1 MDLTAAQLTSVRS
14 RPHRTRLW
22 LGVYQPQTIFSAQ
35 INQSGISK
43 GEREITVTALSGNSS
58 GVVRGMTCYI
68 GTTAGSR
75 EVGHIRIIS
84 ATETTITLAE
94 NSFSWADGWFLTV
107 VQYHEP
113 WTIFPR
119 ITLDD
124 DNIAVFFKDY
134 DIVYTNQ
141 NQTMEPVVNMGP
153 HYAGFLDTTPSG
165 TYEQVWYTS
174 SGSFDPTPGGSIS
187 SYDWAFEGGIPTGS
201 TSADP
206 GNVEYTG
213 SGYYLTRLR
222 QVTGDGKTGTA
233 YRHVMI
239 LDRPGAGGSNEPV
252 KAWGIRSF
260 DGDRDSGG
268 YTVSLWIRE
277 AAGFSVITEGS
288 LVVIFSDDFEG
299 NSEVTKIGAN
309 AENRGHILYSG
320 YVLEDTIAWNPVT
333 SRLDFDTSSV
343 TGRMEEL
350 ATFATSL
357 ESKVTALTWTELR
370 LMTVDRAVIHFM
382 RWHSTVLGL
391 HDFSQTGD
399 VKQVKFADFERGT
412 LYESVNNFL
421 INTLIGNMVSDRQ
434 GKMWAEVAASVIPTG
449 SSRQANNHMQDVLD
463 MNSSDWRNEIS
474 ILRRQDSELAYLE
487 MGGIHYSGPTSTG
500 GIAAFLAGAPGV
512 APDYF
517 GTVERIQGLVITS
530 QSQLNTLVGLG
541 YAMKNAVYPEVDVPI
556 AGDYRFLDIAPQHR
570 ILMTVAS
577 LDTHRGIV
585 WDQKPFIPQEI
596 SYGWQPKEQSLLMD
610 VGLQEETG
618 GEPGFGDAATIEI
631 PVDPPYDDWTL
642 PDWDIGEIP
651 PILPPNPQIPPVEP
665 PPGDGNIVYMAHFNS
680 LARTTNFWSE
690 ENPDWEAVGVAL
702 TTGSSRG
709 FRLDPFDPLNSAML
723 LTIVSGDGPRIFH
736 TTNLS
741 AVSPTW
747 TEVWGSA
754 ENVTFLGTNTQRK
767 IYEIAPSFQTSGL
780 WYVIGST
787 KELGGGVSV
796 TKATKTEDSGV
807 SWSAINTGFVPDNAG
822 DGSIIPSPYNDTIW
836 VVAGGTF
843 ALGSHIYRSLNA
855 GGSWSRRN
863 NGVNFTN
870 AGPFF
875 LLEDD
880 TGPGRAVLGDDGKL
894 KITANG
900 LTFSDFRPSDEVGT
914 WGITSSE
921 HQQRKRT
928 LISHPANAW
937 IYAALQEE
945 GGSIYA
951 FFARAGIGGTW
962 IKRHTWIGAV
972 SGMLGY
978 NITNPLQFYIKG
990 STDDF
995 FIMGS
1000 NDGGNNW
1007 VNKEGDFEA
1016 EVMVFTDL
1024 STTIG
1029 FQVVWTAG

>member
-1 MDLTAAQLTSVRS
+1 MDLTSAQLSSVRS

-35 INQSGISK
+35 INQPGISK
-43 GEREITVTALSGNSS
+43 GARSITVTALSGNSG

-75 EVGHIRIIS
+75 EIGHIRIIS
-84 ATETTITLAE
+84 ATDTTIELAE
-94 NSFSWADGWFLTV
+94 NSYSWTDGWFLTV

-124 DNIAVFFKDY
+124 DNVAVFFKDF

-153 HYAGFLDTTPSG
+153 HYAGFLDSTPSG

-187 SYDWAFEGGIPTGS
+187 SYDWAFEGGQPTGS
-201 TSADP
+201 TSAHP
-206 GNVEYTG
+206 GYVEYTG

-233 YRHVMI
+233 YRHVMV
-239 LDRPGAGGSNEPV
+239 LDRPGAGGDNEPV

-260 DGDRDSGG
+260 DGDRESGG
-268 YTVSLWIRE
+268 YSVALWIRE
-277 AAGFSVITEGS
+277 AAGFTAITEGS
-288 LVVIFSDDFEG
+288 LIVIFSDDFEG
-299 NSEVTKIGAN
+299 NSEVAKIGAN

-333 SRLDFDTSSV
+333 SRLDFTTSSI

-391 HDFSQTGD
+391 HDYSQTGD
-399 VKQVKFADFERGT
+399 TKQVKFADFERGT

-421 INTLIGNMVSDRQ
+421 INTLIGSVVSDRQ
-434 GKMWAEVAASVIPTG
+434 GKMWSEVTASVIPTG

-463 MNSSDWRNEIS
+463 MSSSDWRNEIS

-487 MGGIHYSGPTSTG
+487 MGGIYYSGPTSTG
-500 GIAAFLAGAPGV
+500 GIAAYLAGAPGV

-517 GTVERIQGLVITS
+517 GTVERIQGLVIES
-530 QSQLNTLVGLG
+530 QGQLNTLVGLG

-585 WDQKPFIPQEI
+585 WNQKPFIPQEI
-596 SYGWQPKEQSLLMD
+596 TYEWQPKEQSLLMEL
-610 VGLQEETG
+610 GLMEETG
-618 GEPGFGDAATIEI
+618 GEAGFGDAATINI

-642 PDWDIGEIP
+642 PDWDIDSIP
-651 PILPPNPQIPPVEP
+651 PILPPTPQIPPIEP
-665 PPGDGNIVYMAHFNS
+665 PPGGGNIAYFVHHNS
-680 LARTTNFWSE
+680 LARSTNFWDESP
-690 ENPDWEAVGVAL
+690 NWEAVGV
-702 TTGSSRG
+702 TGTVGSYRG

-723 LTIVSGDGPRIFH
+723 LTYVLGEGPHIFH

-741 AVSPTW
+741 AVQPAW
-747 TEVWGSA
+747 VEVWGTA
-754 ENVTFLGTNTQRK
+754 ESLTHLGSNSQRK
-767 IYEIAPSFQTSGL
+767 GYELAPSFKDSGV
-780 WYVIGST
+780 WYMVCST
-787 KELGGGVSV
+787 KELGGG
-796 TKATKTEDSGV
+796 TKTARMVKTTDSGV
-807 SWSAINTGFVPDNAG
+807 SWTSTVTGFPNDNAL
-822 DGSIIPSPYNDTIW
+822 DGCVTPSPYNATVW
-836 VVAGGTF
+836 AVAGGGPPAVTAHHF
-843 ALGSHIYRSLNA
+843 RSTDEGSSFTQRLNFLT
-855 GGSWSRRN
+855 
-863 NGVNFTN
+863 GV
-870 AGPFF
+870 GPIF

-880 TGPGRAVLGDDGKL
+880 TNPDRAVIGQNGALR
-894 KITANG
+894 ITANG
-900 LTFSDFRPSDEVGT
+900 GGSYSEFRPTDEVGT
-914 WGITSSE
+914 WSIGISE
-921 HQQRKRT
+921 FQQRSRW
-928 LISHPANAW
+928 LVSHPANAW
-937 IYAALQEE
+937 IYTFLHI
-945 GGSIYA
+945 GGTYA

-962 IKRHTWIGAV
+962 EKRHVWIGAI
-972 SGMLGY
+972 SGMMGY
-978 NITNPLQFYIKG
+978 NITNPLQFYVKG
-990 STDDF
+990 SDDDF
-995 FIMGS
+995 YIMGS
-1000 NDGGNNW
+1000 EDGGRNW
-1007 VNKEGDFEA
+1007 LNKEGDFEA
-1016 EVMVFTDL
+1016 EVMAFTDL

>member
-1 MDLTAAQLTSVRS
+1 MYLTAAQLTSVRS

-43 GEREITVTALSGNSS
+43 GERAITVTALSGDSG

-68 GTTAGSR
+68 GTTVGGR
-75 EVGHIRIIS
+75 DIGHIRIIS
-84 ATETTITLAE
+84 ATDTIIELAE
-94 NSFSWADGWFLTV
+94 NSYSWTDGWFLTV

-124 DNIAVFFKDY
+124 DNVAIFYKDF
-134 DIVYTNQ
+134 DIVYTDQ
-141 NQTMEPVVNMGP
+141 NQTMEPIVNMGP
-153 HYAGFLDTTPSG
+153 HYAGFLDTAPSG

-187 SYDWAFEGGIPTGS
+187 SYDWAFEGGQPTGS
-201 TSADP
+201 TSAHP
-206 GNVEYTG
+206 GYVEYTG

-239 LDRPGAGGSNEPV
+239 LDRPGAGGDNEPI

-260 DGDRDSGG
+260 DGDRESGG
-268 YTVSLWIRE
+268 YNVALWIRE
-277 AAGFSVITEGS
+277 AAGLSVITEGS

-299 NSEVTKIGAN
+299 NSEVAKVGAN

-357 ESKVTALTWTELR
+357 ESKVNALTWTELR

-399 VKQVKFADFERGT
+399 TKQVKFADFERGT

-421 INTLIGNMVSDRQ
+421 MNTLIGSMVSDRQ
-434 GKMWAEVAASVIPTG
+434 GKMWAEVIASVIPTG
-449 SSRQANNHMQDVLD
+449 SSRQANNHMQNVLD
-463 MNSSDWRNEIS
+463 MGSRDWRNEIS

-487 MGGIHYSGPTSTG
+487 MGGIYYSGPTSTG

-517 GTVERIQGLVITS
+517 GTVERVQGLVITS
-530 QSQLNTLVGLG
+530 QGQLNTLVGLG
-541 YAMKNAVYPEVDVPI
+541 LAMKNAVYPEVDVPI

-577 LDTHRGIV
+577 IDTHRGIV
-585 WDQKPFIPQEI
+585 WDQKPFVTHEI
-596 SYGWQPKEQSLLMD
+596 SYEWKPKEQSLLMEL
-610 VGLQEETG
+610 GLVEETG
-618 GEPGFGDAATIEI
+618 GEPGFGDAATITI
-631 PVDPPYDDWTL
+631 PIDPPYDDWTL
-642 PDWDIGEIP
+642 PDWDIDSIP
-651 PILPPNPQIPPVEP
+651 PILPPSPQIPPVEP
-665 PPGDGNIVYMAHFNS
+665 PPGGGNIAYIVHQNS
-680 LARTTNFWSE
+680 LARTTNFWDESP
-690 ENPDWEAVGVAL
+690 NWEAVGV
-702 TTGSSRG
+702 TGTAGIYRG
-709 FRLDPFDPLNSAML
+709 FYLDPYDPQNTAML
-723 LTIVSGDGPRIFH
+723 LTHIFGNGPQIYH

-741 AVSPTW
+741 AAQPAWV
-747 TEVWGSA
+747 EVWGSD
-754 ENVTFLGTNTQRK
+754 ENTTFFGGSATAK
-767 IYEIAPSFQTSGL
+767 GYELVPSFREAGV
-780 WYVIGST
+780 WYMICSDA
-787 KELGGGVSV
+787 ELGGGGSV
-796 TKATKTEDSGV
+796 DLLLKTLDSGANWASSV
-807 SWSAINTGFVPDNAG
+807 GGFPADNAL
-822 DGSIIPSPYNDTIW
+822 DGCVTVSPYHNTVW
-836 VVAGGTF
+836 CVAGGGPPAVQAHHFRSTDGGLVNVQKPDF
-843 ALGSHIYRSLNA
+843 A
-855 GGSWSRRN
+855 
-863 NGVNFTN
+863 NGV
-870 AGPFF
+870 GPIF

-880 TGPGRAVLGDDGKL
+880 TSPDRAVIAQSGGLR
-894 KITANG
+894 ITANG
-900 LTFSDFRPSDEVGT
+900 GGTYSDFRPSDEVGT
-914 WGITSSE
+914 WGIPTPE
-921 HQQRKRT
+921 YQQRMRWFV
-928 LISHPANAW
+928 SHPANKW
-937 IYAALQEE
+937 MYSCLLKT
-945 GGSIYA
+945 GSATYA

-962 IKRHTWIGAV
+962 EKRHTFIGAI
-972 SGMLGY
+972 SGMMGY

-990 STDDF
+990 TLNDF
-995 FIMGS
+995 HIMGS
-1000 NDGGNNW
+1000 EDGGKNW
-1007 VNKEGDFEA
+1007 LDKEGDFEA
-1016 EVMVFTDL
+1016 QVMVFTDL